1 MSLDE
6 NKMKIIFKNNF
17 AIEFELYEK
26 NYALLRL
33 IFDGKFI
40 GTLETETYLPSFI
53 YSLECILNNDYYNE
67 NITDINYKD
76 FFFIENE
83 ITNIYRV
90 TLEESFDDFTKRVIR
105 NNSDLYFLF
114 CLEDNPFF
122 SYDIDIKEYFTKVSI
137 IDFLSVLNSFKEAV
151 NDYFKG

>member
-40 GTLETETYLPSFI
+40 GTLET
-53 YSLECILNNDYYNE
+53 
-67 NITDINYKD
+67 
-76 FFFIENE
+76 
-83 ITNIYRV
+83 V
-90 TLEESFDDFTKRVIR
+90 FT
-105 NNSDLYFLF
+105 
-114 CLEDNPFF
+114 
-122 SYDIDIKEYFTKVSI
+122 
-137 IDFLSVLNSFKEAV
+137 
-151 NDYFKG
+151 